1 MKTTLPHDDIAAFLR
16 QEFGTIKSLT
26 QMVEGEE
33 SQALSFVHKSESY
46 VVRIN
51 PSIEGFKK
59 DNYAYTHFY
68 SEILTIPK
76 VIKLGKIDSDHA
88 FCISEMIEGITMQD
102 SEPAAID
109 KLLIP
114 LTNAWKEIGGTD
126 ISYSTGFG
134 EFDSLGNGTFKTWR
148 SFILSVLDYDW
159 NSVVHIIDHELY
171 KKLSDELKLLAARCP
186 AKRSLVHGDFGANNI
201 LVKHGTITAVID
213 WENALYGAPLYDI
226 AIANFWRTWLVCM
239 EKSAAYWEA
248 ELSEIDDYRLRIRCY
263 QLRIALAEIFVNA
276 TDDDTEMVSWLQDRS
291 RQVLEQ

>member
-134 EFDSLGNGTFKTWR
+134 ELELLCYVWEKEYTGQVINAQNMTMT
-148 SFILSVLDYDW
+148 L
-159 NSVVHIIDHELY
+159 LY

-213 WENALYGAPLYDI
+213 WENALYGDPLYDI